1 MEFFD
6 DLDTMLDPEK
16 TPSPPSAAPPQDPGA
31 RLERFEA
38 FLTDLPPPTL
48 PENLTRLNQEELWEH
63 DQRHAA
69 AIAYLHEVQAREE
82 AAHVFYDAYARTL
95 KAALYLELREQPMT
109 EAERNARIQT
119 NPGYA
124 SALQRAEDHKLLA
137 AKAGA
142 RLKAYKTVLEALQR
156 EQLRRGMALKYNV

>member
-1 MEFFD
+1 MDFLD
-6 DLDTMLDPEK
+6 DLDNMLRDEGPPPLSSA
-16 TPSPPSAAPPQDPGA
+16 PSPSEPTD

-38 FLTDLPPPTL
+38 FLANLPPPTL

-119 NPGYA
+119 NAAYA
-124 SALQRAEDHKLLA
+124 SALRRAEDHKLLA